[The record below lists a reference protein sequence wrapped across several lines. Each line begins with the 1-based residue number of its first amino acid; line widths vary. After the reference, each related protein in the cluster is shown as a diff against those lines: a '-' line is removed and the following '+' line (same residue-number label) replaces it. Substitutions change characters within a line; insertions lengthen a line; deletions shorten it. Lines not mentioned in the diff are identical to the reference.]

1 MTDTNP
7 RAVMGANN
15 PPDPIDHITAFYN
28 VSLDE
33 AANWTDGTPVENE
46 AQMKA
51 VDALREDM
59 RQWRLALE
67 KGQKSA
73 TAPLHDAWKAEV
85 ARWKPTIDDAK
96 RIEGCL
102 MAAVE
107 PYKRKLAD
115 EKAAAERAAWE
126 AANKARRE
134 AEETAAK
141 ANAADL
147 DAQRAVEAA
156 RQAAIDAEAQ
166 AKAARDDKVKG
177 LRTETISQ
185 IDDHRAALHWIAKND
200 RDAMTAFV
208 DEYVRRNFKTRDIDG
223 VTRVVQKVAR

>member
-73 TAPLHDAWKAEV
+73 TAPLYDAYKLEL

-96 RIEGCL
+96 RIESCL

-107 PYKRKLAD
+107 PYKRKLAE

-126 AANKARRE
+126 VANKARRE
-134 AEETAAK
+134 AEEAARK

-156 RQAAIDAEAQ
+156 RQAAADAKQQ
-166 AKAARDDKVKG
+166 ARAARDDRVKG
-177 LRTETISQ
+177 LRTETETVVL
-185 IDDHRAALHWIAKND
+185 DHLALARWLWVND
-200 RDAMTAFV
+200 RDAVLQFNA
-208 DEYVRRNFKTRDIDG
+208 DRARKLALDIAG
-223 VTRVVQKVAR
+223 VVERQTKKVAR